1 MSLLTNIAMT
11 ALTGFG
17 ILLGTIV
24 SILLLFCVFS
34 FFSSEGKPS
43 DPDKIVGGITCVVL
57 LCLFIGYGVRS

>member
-1 MSLLTNIAMT
+1 MSILTNIAMT

-43 DPDKIVGGITCVVL
+43 DWDKIVGGVTCVVL